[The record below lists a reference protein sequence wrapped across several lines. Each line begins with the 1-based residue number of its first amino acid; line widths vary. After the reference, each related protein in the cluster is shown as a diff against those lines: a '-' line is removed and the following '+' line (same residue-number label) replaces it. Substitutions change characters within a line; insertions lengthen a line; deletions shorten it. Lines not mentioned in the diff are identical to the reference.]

1 MGIAIIQD
9 AFEIMHNYRETYFCR
24 KRNSFY
30 EKRRKE
36 KKLMLKK
43 ISKIRDLWR

>member
-1 MGIAIIQD
+1 MED
-9 AFEIMHNYRETYFCR
+9 AFEIIHNYREIYFRR

-36 KKLMLKK
+36 KKIMLKK